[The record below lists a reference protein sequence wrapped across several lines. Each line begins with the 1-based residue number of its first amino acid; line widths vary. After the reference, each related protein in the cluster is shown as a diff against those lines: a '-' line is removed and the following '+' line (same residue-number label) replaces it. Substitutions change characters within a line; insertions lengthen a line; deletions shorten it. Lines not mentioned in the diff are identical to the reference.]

1 MLFSLFVGTPYQ
13 VDEITTVTMTALHE
27 APTVNELPNTISISS
42 LQVYHES
49 VTDNSHVEST
59 VLEGEIYDNDAQS
72 TVSQLF
78 IDDIQRHQEE
88 INIAAQDNLN
98 IH

>member
-1 MLFSLFVGTPYQ
+1 MKLQLSTSYQ
-13 VDEITTVTMTALHE
+13 
-27 APTVNELPNTISISS
+27 ISS

-49 VTDNSHVEST
+49 VTDNSNVEST
-59 VLEGEIYDNDAQS
+59 VLEGEIYDNDAKS